1 MTGLPSRAVPPAEAL
16 IADLRGF
23 AALPRVLIAV
33 DFDGTLAPLV
43 DDPLSARAL
52 PGSLEL
58 LVELASL
65 PDTVV
70 AIVSGRALDTLRDL
84 TGVADPVLLVGSHG
98 VETSYADDTPAID
111 EEEAARFTALEADL
125 TALVASHPLARLE
138 RKPHSL
144 VVHTRG
150 MPRPEAAATLAE
162 GERLAAGH
170 EGVEVTPGKDVVE
183 VATRHVGKGTALL
196 DLAAARGVSAIL
208 YIGDD
213 VTDERAF
220 AALGPDHLTVRV
232 GPGQTVARHR
242 VRDERQVVTIL
253 RGLRTLRREDPAF

>member
-1 MTGLPSRAVPPAEAL
+1 MTGLRSRAKAPAEAL
-16 IADLRGF
+16 ITDLRRF

-58 LVELASL
+58 LVELAGL
-65 PDTVV
+65 PDTAV
-70 AIVSGRALDTLRDL
+70 AIVSGRALATLRGL

-98 VETSYADDTPAID
+98 VETSYDDTPVID
-111 EEEAARFTALEADL
+111 EAEAARFTALETDL
-125 TALVASHPLARLE
+125 TALVDSHPPARLE

-150 MPRPEAAATLAE
+150 MPRPEAEATLAE

-196 DLAAARGVSAIL
+196 DLAAARAVSAIL

-220 AALGPDHLTVRV
+220 AALGPQHLTIRV
-232 GPGQTVARHR
+232 GPGQTLARHR
-242 VRDERQVVTIL
+242 VRDERQVVSIL
-253 RGLRTLRREDPAF
+253 RGLRALRPR